1 LNFAIINRILL
12 SSFLNKTDAM
22 TIIKDSCL
30 TQTSGL
36 PVFSQLKPEEIQP
49 IVKQTIADNKA
60 LIEQKLAELDT
71 YTWDNF
77 VAVLDEADDHL
88 GKMWSPVS
96 HMNAVV
102 SNDELRAAHDACLGL
117 FSEYGTFVG
126 QHQGLYEAYLS
137 IANSPEFSQ
146 LKGEQQQ
153 VITHALRDFKLAGIA
168 LSDEKK
174 QRYGEIKQQL
184 SQLQS
189 TFSNN
194 VMDATLAWSKLVTDE
209 AELSGLPKAA
219 IAAAKQAAQEK
230 EMQGY
235 LFTLDIPSY
244 LAVMTYADNRSLRE
258 EMYTAFATRASDQ
271 GPNANEFNNNDII
284 EEILALR
291 HELALLLD
299 FDDFGEY
306 SLATKMAE
314 KPSQVIDFLNQLA
327 DQSVPQAKQERDQ
340 VLAFAKEKDG
350 LDSLESWDQSYY
362 AELLKQQ
369 RYNISDEELRPY
381 FPENKVV
388 TGLFDVVNRLFGLTI
403 KESKDVDVWHK
414 DVRFFEIFNRQKE
427 HIGSFYLDLY
437 AREHKRGGAWMN
449 DCRVRRRQVDGRL
462 QLPVA
467 YLTCNF
473 TKPVGDQPAL
483 FTHDEVV
490 TLFHEFGHGLHH
502 MLTKIESASVS
513 GINGVPWDAVELP
526 SQFLE
531 NWCWEPEALTLIS
544 GHVDTD
550 DTLPA
555 DLLEKMLA
563 AKSYNSAL
571 QMVRQIEFSLFDFIL
586 HHQYQPGVKGQ
597 VKSVL
602 DEVRSKVAVI
612 APPEFNRFPNSFSH
626 IFAGGYAA
634 GYYSY
639 KWAEVLSADAF
650 SKFEENGI
658 FDAETGRSFLTNIL
672 EKGGSESP
680 MTLFKNFMGREPS
693 IEALLRHSG
702 IK

>member
-1 LNFAIINRILL
+1 MNV
-12 SSFLNKTDAM
+12 M
-22 TIIKDSCL
+22 TILKDSCL
-30 TQTSGL
+30 TKTDGL
-36 PVFSQLKPEEIQP
+36 PFFSELKIDEIEP
-49 IVKQTIADNKA
+49 TIKQTIADNKA
-60 LIEQKLAELDT
+60 LIEQKLAELDV

-77 VAVLDEADDHL
+77 VAVLDEANDHL
-88 GKMWSPVS
+88 GKMWSPIS

-102 SNDELRAAHDACLGL
+102 SNDQLRAAHDACLGL

-137 IANSPEFSQ
+137 IAESTAFST

-153 VITHALRDFKLAGIA
+153 VITNALRDFKLAGIA

-174 QRYGEIKQQL
+174 KRYGEIKQQL

-189 TFSNN
+189 HFSNN
-194 VMDATLAWSKLVTDE
+194 VMDATLAWSKLVKDE
-209 AELSGLPKAA
+209 ALLAGLPETA
-219 IAAAKQAAQEK
+219 IAAAKQAATEK
-230 EMQGY
+230 DLDGY
-235 LFTLDIPSY
+235 LFTLDFPSY
-244 LAVMTYADNRSLRE
+244 LAVMSYAQNRSLRE
-258 EMYTAFATRASDQ
+258 EVYTAFATRASDQ
-271 GPNANEFNNNDII
+271 GPNANEFDNTEII
-284 EEILALR
+284 EQILALR
-291 HELALLLD
+291 HELAQLLD
-299 FDDFGEY
+299 FNDYGEY

-314 KPSQVIDFLNQLA
+314 KPSQVIDFLTELA
-327 DQSVPQAKQERDQ
+327 DKSVLQAKQERDH
-340 VLAFAKEKDG
+340 VLAFAKEEDG
-350 LDSLESWDQSYY
+350 LDTLQAWDLSYY
-362 AELLKQQ
+362 AERLKQQ

-381 FPENKVV
+381 FPEQKVV
-388 TGLFDVVNRLFGLTI
+388 SGLFDVVHRLFGLTI

-414 DVRFFEIFNRQKE
+414 DVRFFEIYNRQKE

-449 DCRVRRRQVDGRL
+449 DCRVRRRKVDGSL

-473 TKPVGDQPAL
+473 TKPVGNQAAL
-483 FTHDEVV
+483 FTHNEVV

-502 MLTKIESASVS
+502 MLTKIEAADVS

-531 NWCWEPEALTLIS
+531 NWCWEPEALALIS

-555 DLLEKMLA
+555 DLLAKMLE
-563 AKSYNSAL
+563 AKNYNSAL
-571 QMVRQIEFSLFDFIL
+571 QMVRQLEFSLFDFIL
-586 HHQYQPGVKGQ
+586 HHQYKVGEKGQ
-597 VKSVL
+597 VQRVL
-602 DEVRSKVAVI
+602 SEVRSKVAVI
-612 APPEFNRFPNSFSH
+612 EPPAFNRFQHSFSH

-650 SKFEENGI
+650 SKFEEKGV

-680 MTLFKNFMGREPS
+680 MTLFKAFMGREPS

>member
-1 LNFAIINRILL
+1 MN
-12 SSFLNKTDAM
+12 AM
-22 TIIKDSCL
+22 TIIKNSSL
-30 TQTSGL
+30 TKTEGL
-36 PVFSQLKPEEIQP
+36 PLFSQLKVDEIEVV
-49 IVKQTIADNKA
+49 VKQSISDNKA
-60 LIEQKLAELDT
+60 LIEKKLAELDT

-88 GKMWSPVS
+88 GKLWSPVS

-102 SNDELRAAHDACLGL
+102 SNDELRAAHDACIGL

-137 IANSPEFSQ
+137 IADSADFAE
-146 LKGEQQQ
+146 LKGEQQK
-153 VITHALRDFKLAGIA
+153 VITNALRDFKLAGIA
-168 LSDEKK
+168 LTDDKK

-189 TFSNN
+189 SFSNN
-194 VMDATLAWSKLVTDE
+194 VMDATLAWSKLVTDVDT
-209 AELSGLPKAA
+209 LTGLPKTA
-219 IAAAKQAAQEK
+219 IAAAKQSAEEK
-230 EMQGY
+230 ELTGY

-244 LAVMTYADNRSLRE
+244 LAVMSYAENRELRE
-258 EMYTAFATRASDQ
+258 EVYTAFATRASDQ
-271 GPNANEFNNNDII
+271 GPNANEFDNSENI
-284 EEILALR
+284 EQILALR

-299 FDDFGEY
+299 FNDYGEY

-314 KPSQVIDFLNQLA
+314 KPSQVIDFLSELA
-327 DQSVPQAKQERDQ
+327 EKSTPQAEQERDQ

-350 LDSLESWDQSYY
+350 LDKLQAWDLSYY

-388 TGLFDVVNRLFGLTI
+388 SGLFDVVHRLFGLNI
-403 KESKDVDVWHK
+403 KESTDVDTWHK

-449 DCRVRRRQVDGRL
+449 DCRVRRRQVDGSL

-473 TKPVGDQPAL
+473 NKPVGNQAAL

-490 TLFHEFGHGLHH
+490 TLFHEFGHGIHH

-531 NWCWEPEALTLIS
+531 NWCWEPEALALIS
-544 GHVDTD
+544 GHVDTG

-555 DLLEKMLA
+555 DLLEKMLE

-571 QMVRQIEFSLFDFIL
+571 QMVRQLEFSLFDFIL
-586 HHQYQPGVKGQ
+586 HHDYQADVKGQ
-597 VKSVL
+597 VQSVL
-602 DEVRSKVAVI
+602 ADVRSKVAVI
-612 APPEFNRFPNSFSH
+612 EPPKFNRFPNSFSH

-680 MTLFKNFMGREPS
+680 MTLFKAFMGREPS
-693 IEALLRHSG
+693 IDALLRHSG